1 MWLFKPIVIIA
12 ASILS
17 TTVAQ
22 AEDYSAEAINTF
34 RYMVEEE
41 KLAGDLY
48 EVFYTQTGLKIFGNI
63 MKSEDQHVAALAT
76 QAGLADI
83 DINDLVSLPKG
94 TFLNQDLQS
103 LYDSLLAQGSASSF
117 AALTVGRDIEVR
129 DIADISVAMEVLPA
143 TSSLYSTYDNLRTAS
158 GNHLNAFNK
167 QLAMYPQP
175 VPEPE
180 TYAMMLAG
188 LGLVGSMVRRRKAA
202 NRLRRTFA

>member
-1 MWLFKPIVIIA
+1 MKLLKSLLILT
-12 ASILS
+12 ASIL
-17 TTVAQ
+17 TTSIAQ
-22 AEDYSAEAINTF
+22 AEDYSAEAISTF

-63 MKSEDQHVAALAT
+63 MKSEDQHVAALTT
-76 QAGLADI
+76 QAGLAGI

-103 LYDSLLAQGSASSF
+103 LYDSLLAQGSTSSF
-117 AALTVGRDIEVR
+117 AALTVGKDIEVR
-129 DIADISVAMEVLPA
+129 DIADISVAMKEIPA
-143 TSSLYSTYDNLRTAS
+143 TSSLYLTYGNLRTAS

-167 QLAMYPQP
+167 QLAMNPPP

-180 TYAMMLAG
+180 TYAMMLVG
-188 LGLVGSMVRRRKAA
+188 LGLVASSVSRRKAA
-202 NRLRRTFA
+202 NRRRRAFA